1 MGTRELQ
8 QLLARRLESHRRK
21 INAQR
26 EHLFLVGSAVASA
39 RIAFCVFSSQVAAAG
54 GDLSH
59 RNGWIFSCDLVD
71 ASLCSTADLRD
82 RSAARASHPAPEN
95 HESVWPPGRRGAFPR
110 GGRVARR
117 RYGAWRRA
125 WGLRSAELGLHG

>member
-39 RIAFCVFSSQVAAAG
+39 RVAFCVFSSQVAAAG

-59 RNGWIFSCDLVD
+59 CNGWIFSCDLVD

-82 RSAARASHPAPEN
+82 RSAARASHSASEN
-95 HESVWPPGRRGAFPR
+95 YKRGRTLGRRGAGTR
-110 GGRVARR
+110 GGCA
-117 RYGAWRRA
+117 A
-125 WGLRSAELGLHG
+125 